1 MKQFFAFQTISSLV
15 LILFTFSAFGNKT
28 SKISSSFKTLQG
40 GSEAEYS
47 IENPTITGA
56 NQYVEFDINIASLLN
71 NEDFYS
77 GEIFISYNSLT
88 FGTNI
93 ASSGRITL
101 TKGTVITAPNYTLT
115 FTDVSSD
122 MIKIVAESTP
132 NASNYYTLSTQSEQL
147 IHFKI
152 DITNLSGNTD
162 IEFEELT
169 MQGLSE
175 FYDAT
180 LGSGQPFET
189 IYADDELDI
198 DINGIVCNCTLS
210 NNTSN
215 SWYYK
220 GISKSI
226 DYQQDVYVFRLNTYQ
241 SYTSQLNNS
250 VVDKIEFHGATGLKY
265 NVVYFNKNSS
275 QTDRNS
281 IINQIRNESEFDL
294 EFPAVTEFSSDDY
307 TQKKWMFSNDVIN
320 IVFHNPDPTQYTV
333 QYIANKYNLSV
344 EHEPSATLPKG
355 INSWTYAFKINPV
368 GCNCQNAIDI
378 AREIYQ
384 NENTIIKI
392 AEPWLEPSRE
402 ATTTNDPYFSDSW
415 HIDNT
420 GQCLGMSSTGN
431 NSGNGTTNADCN
443 IEAAW
448 NLGYTGNGIKVAVID
463 KGVYNNNHP
472 DISSKYING
481 YDFIDNDNDV
491 TTCSGTTGGHGQACA
506 GLIAAIA
513 DNNEG
518 VVGVAYDAQII
529 PIITWLGTA
538 YKGFQHAL
546 NTANADIVSCSWG
559 WEGGPSQAI
568 ENDIALCKSLGRG
581 GKGIITV
588 VSAGNENSN
597 TTTFFPGYLDDVIG
611 VIATNP
617 DDTRKSFSDGWAT
630 WGSNY
635 GPKHDIAAP
644 GTHLISTDLVGGSGY
659 NIVNNGCSGA
669 SNLNNNYTYFNGT
682 SSAAPIVAGAC
693 AVVLS
698 SNPNLTATQVQNTLQ
713 NTADKVG
720 GYNYN
725 AVSTGRSLEMGF
737 GRVDFY
743 DAVLTTNTT
752 SIETNNAF
760 KIYPNPSSSYSVIEF
775 SLEQA
780 NDVSI
785 IIRDYLGREVTTLI
799 SNQFI
804 PANHSQT
811 YHLNTSNLSN
821 GLYFVTLRVGNTPQ
835 TLKLT
840 VIQ

>member
-1 MKQFFAFQTISSLV
+1 
-15 LILFTFSAFGNKT
+15 
-28 SKISSSFKTLQG
+28 
-40 GSEAEYS
+40 
-47 IENPTITGA
+47 
-56 NQYVEFDINIASLLN
+56 LN

-115 FTDVSSD
+115 LTDVSSD
-122 MIKIVAESTP
+122 IIKIVVESTP

-152 DITNLSGNTD
+152 DITNLSGTTD

-180 LGSGQPFET
+180 LGLGQPFET

-198 DINGIVCNCTLS
+198 DISGLVCNCTLS

-220 GISKSI
+220 GVLKNI

-241 SYTSQLNNS
+241 SYTSQLNSS

-320 IVFHNPDPTQYTV
+320 IVFHYPDPTQYTV

-355 INSWTYAFKINPV
+355 INSWTYAFKINPI

-384 NENTIIKI
+384 NENTLVKI
-392 AEPWLEPSRE
+392 AEPWLEPSAE
-402 ATTTNDPYFSDSW
+402 PSVTNDPYFSDSW
-415 HIDNT
+415 HIENT
-420 GQCLGMSSTGN
+420 GQCLGMSSAG
-431 NSGNGTTNADCN
+431 SGTVNADCN
-443 IEAAW
+443 VEAAW
-448 NLGYTGNGIKVAVID
+448 NLGYTGSGIKVAVID
-463 KGVYNNNHP
+463 KSIFENNHP

-481 YDFIDNDNDV
+481 YDYIDNDNDV
-491 TTCSGTTGGHGQACA
+491 TASSGLSATSKPHGQACA
-506 GLIAAIA
+506 GLIAAVANNNIGIA
-513 DNNEG
+513 
-518 VVGVAYDAQII
+518 GVAYDAQIVS
-529 PIITWLGTA
+529 IITWYGTA

-546 NTANADIVSCSWG
+546 DSANADIVSCSWG
-559 WEGGPSQAI
+559 WNGGPSQAI
-568 ENDIALCKSLGRG
+568 ENDIALCKSLGRN

-588 VSAGNENSN
+588 VSAGNDNLN
-597 TTTFFPGYLDDVIG
+597 TTTYFPGYLDDVIG
-611 VIATNP
+611 VIASNP
-617 DDTRKSFSDGWAT
+617 DDTRKSPADGWDTIST

-635 GPKHDIAAP
+635 GPKHDVAAP
-644 GTHLISTDLVGGSGY
+644 GTHLVATDLVGSGGY
-659 NIVNNGCSGA
+659 NDVNNGCSGA
-669 SNLNNNYTYFNGT
+669 SNLNNDYTYFNGT
-682 SSAAPIVAGAC
+682 SSAAPIVAGAS
-693 AVVLS
+693 AVLLS
-698 SNPNLTATQVQNTLQ
+698 ANPNLTALQVQSILES
-713 NTADKVG
+713 TAEKVG
-720 GYNYN
+720 GYDYN
-725 AVSTGRSLEMGF
+725 AVSMGKSLEMGY
-737 GRVDFY
+737 GRINFHN
-743 DAVLTTNTT
+743 AVLISSTKN
-752 SIETNNAF
+752 ITNNGNF
-760 KIYPNPSSSYSVIEF
+760 SIYPNPAKSYAIVEFALDKADEINLVIY
-775 SLEQA
+775 
-780 NDVSI
+780 
-785 IIRDYLGREVTTLI
+785 DYLGRIVDNPLK
-799 SNQFI
+799 NQYF
-804 PANHSQT
+804 PAKSLQT
-811 YHLNTSNLSN
+811 YRIETSNLNS
-821 GLYFVTLRVGNTPQ
+821 GLYLIAIQ
-835 TLKLT
+835 TKNKLKTRKLT
-840 VIQ
+840 VAK